1 MNIRGVFFDFFGTL
15 VVPAKLNLKW
25 SEWYP
30 SVYPLYEKNG
40 IKIHHDNFL
49 DICESF
55 WSSKYKDKCSGF
67 TLFEKRLQSQ
77 LEFYSISAPKSQIKT
92 LADDVSEA
100 WFGEHYLDRE
110 AVDLLKFF
118 KENGKTA
125 LITNFDHP
133 PLIRLMLDR
142 YNIAEYFDSVII
154 SGDVG
159 VKKPEPEIFLPAL
172 EETGLSHNDVIYIGD
187 SIMDFRAAL
196 HAGILP
202 IIIRRDGQHDPRCPG
217 SVEPVYEKTDAILQ
231 ELSLAGQ
238 IDIISRLSDVKNAII
253 KHSCTV

>member
-15 VVPAKLNLKW
+15 VVPANLNLKW

-30 SVYPLYEKNG
+30 SVYPLYQKNG
-40 IKIHHDNFL
+40 IEIPYNTFL
-49 DICESF
+49 AICETF
-55 WSSKYKDKCSGF
+55 WSSKYEDKCSGF
-67 TLFEKRLQSQ
+67 TLFEKRLLSQ
-77 LEFYSISAPKSQIKT
+77 LEFFGVSASTGCIKT
-92 LADDVSEA
+92 LADEVSEA
-100 WFGEHYLDRE
+100 WFQEHYLDRE

-118 KENGKTA
+118 KDKGKTA

-133 PLIRLMLDR
+133 PLIRLMLER

-172 EETGLSHNDVIYIGD
+172 AETGLSHNDVIYVGD

-202 IIIRRDGQHDPRCPG
+202 IIIRRDGQHDPKNPG
-217 SVEPVYEKTDAILQ
+217 GVEPVYEKTDTILN
-231 ELSLAGQ
+231 ELSLTGQ
-238 IDIISRLSDVKNAII
+238 IDVISRLSEVKTAVI
-253 KHSCTV
+253 KHSCTA